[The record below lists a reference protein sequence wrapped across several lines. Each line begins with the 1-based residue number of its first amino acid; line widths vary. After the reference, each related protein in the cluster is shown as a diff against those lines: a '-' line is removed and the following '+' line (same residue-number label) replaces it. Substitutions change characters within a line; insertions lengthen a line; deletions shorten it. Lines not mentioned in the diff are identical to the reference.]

1 MKKPNASP
9 AWTDKAVISSQMGE
23 LESKYE
29 AASMKVQIEMTAA
42 KDKMIELTKAEKDS
56 RSNNKEEYEHK
67 EKLITQEFA
76 QAKSQQQ
83 ERLEKGVAK
92 LEEIRKEFKEK
103 EAETKKAL

>member
-1 MKKPNASP
+1 M
-9 AWTDKAVISSQMGE
+9 ISSQMGE

-67 EKLITQEFA
+67 
-76 QAKSQQQ
+76 
-83 ERLEKGVAK
+83 
-92 LEEIRKEFKEK
+92 
-103 EAETKKAL
+103 KKK